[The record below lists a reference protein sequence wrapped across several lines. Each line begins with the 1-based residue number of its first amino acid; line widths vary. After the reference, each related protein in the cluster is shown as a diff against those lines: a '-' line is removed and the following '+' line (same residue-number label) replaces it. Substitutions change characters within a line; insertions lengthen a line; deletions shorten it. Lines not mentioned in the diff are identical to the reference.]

1 MSMMS
6 TQPAHERRYSRVR
19 LPIAAEVS
27 CHTLNRFREPAHLR
41 DISAG
46 GAFFYIDLEIPPGL
60 TVRMDFLVPV
70 AGTQVAVS
78 SEGNVVRFE
87 PRASGEQSGI
97 AVQFASLHLSS

>member
-19 LPIAAEVS
+19 LPVAAEVS

-46 GAFFYIDLEIPPGL
+46 GAFFYVDLGIPPGL
-60 TVRMDFLVPV
+60 TVRMDFVVPV
-70 AGTQVAVS
+70 AGTQVAVR
-78 SEGNVVRFE
+78 SEGSVVRIE
-87 PRASGEQSGI
+87 PGVLGGKSGI